1 MRYVPTIHTSNPELL
16 SGLQPGQWINYEG
29 AKGRYMGR
37 KNGCVW
43 IAWNGTAAK
52 RFHIFARAFRS
63 QGSEKFRIVSTKP
76 LTPCQISIS

>member
-1 MRYVPTIHTSNPELL
+1 MRYVPMIHTSNPELL

-52 RFHIFARAFRS
+52 RFHIFARAFRTS
-63 QGSEKFRIVSTKP
+63 AVLVPQSTIFGGSHDRPSYV
-76 LTPCQISIS
+76 